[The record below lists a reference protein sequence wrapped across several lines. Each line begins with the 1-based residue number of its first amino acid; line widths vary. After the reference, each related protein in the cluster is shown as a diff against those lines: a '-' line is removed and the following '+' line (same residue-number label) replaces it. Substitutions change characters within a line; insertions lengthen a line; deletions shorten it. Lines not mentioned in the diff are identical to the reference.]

1 MDRHFPKEDLQ
12 MANKPLKK
20 CSESLVTQE
29 IEIKI
34 RMKYHFTPTKMA
46 NTKRK
51 TIKSIGKDVEK
62 MEPLYTHVL
71 PLRL

>member
-1 MDRHFPKEDLQ
+1 

-46 NTKRK
+46 NIKRK